1 MSSSLDSTVRET
13 TVDGVR
19 VAYLTAGR
27 GEPLMLLH
35 GWPEDHRAWSHQLAP
50 LAAVRRVIAPDLPGW
65 GASDRDVRLSHDY
78 DSEVDRLARLLDA
91 LGLDRVDLA
100 CHDYGGFLGLGFLHR
115 YPHRVRRFA
124 LLNSRAHGTFTWP
137 YRLLF
142 GAFTTL
148 ASHRATRRLLTV
160 GAMYPL
166 HRRGLRGYVR
176 NGSFSPGQLD
186 DYLSMLRTPEG
197 RRWYA
202 HFWAGY
208 RVRVRPELA
217 AGLAAVDCPTT
228 VIWGRR
234 DPAIPLRTARELASR
249 IPGAHLV
256 LLDADHFVMEQRPA
270 EVTEALLAWLDR
282 PVENTAAAN

>member
-1 MSSSLDSTVRET
+1 
-13 TVDGVR
+13 
-19 VAYLTAGR
+19 
-27 GEPLMLLH
+27 
-35 GWPEDHRAWSHQLAP
+35 
-50 LAAVRRVIAPDLPGW
+50 
-65 GASDRDVRLSHDY
+65 
-78 DSEVDRLARLLDA
+78 
-91 LGLDRVDLA
+91 
-100 CHDYGGFLGLGFLHR
+100 GFLGLGFLHR

-160 GAMYPL
+160 RAMYPL
-166 HRRGLRGYVR
+166 HRWGLRGYVR
-176 NGSFSPGQLD
+176 NGSFSPGLLD

-234 DPAIPLRTARELASR
+234 DPAIPLHTARELASR

-256 LLDADHFVMEQRPA
+256 LLDADHFLMEQRPA